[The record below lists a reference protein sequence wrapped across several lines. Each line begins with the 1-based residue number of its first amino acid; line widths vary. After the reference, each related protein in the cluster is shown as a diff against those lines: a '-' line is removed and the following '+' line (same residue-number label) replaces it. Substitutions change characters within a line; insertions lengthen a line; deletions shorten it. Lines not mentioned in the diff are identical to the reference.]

1 MEGGGARSQ
10 VVWCGEHWLLYL
22 RSPREAENSVSLSL
36 YCTDYSSAGR
46 GTAALVG
53 IPGEEGFAP
62 AMCTDNRDLAELI
75 RERVVNWDVSP
86 FPPDVPV
93 MDAAFERTG
102 DVRSEPGWRMESER
116 GVLEA
121 RWSGIQP
128 AFVMDSPLDSI
139 GGTVVTHMALFFT
152 SEAGVVWNGRPVP
165 GRLYA
170 REKWRRATG
179 RPGSSCCFSL
189 AETMVETAS

>member
-1 MEGGGARSQ
+1 MEGGGARTR

-22 RSPREAENSVSLSL
+22 RSPGEAADGVSLSL
-36 YCTDYSSAGR
+36 YRTDYSPAGR

-62 AMCTDNRDLAELI
+62 AVYTDNRDLAELI
-75 RERVVNWDVSP
+75 RERVVNWNVSP
-86 FPPDVPV
+86 FARDVPV
-93 MDAAFERTG
+93 MDAAFERIG
-102 DVRSEPGWRMESER
+102 DIRSEPGWRIESER

-121 RWSGIQP
+121 KWSGIQP
-128 AFVMDSPLDSI
+128 EFVMDSPLDSI

-152 SEAGVVWNGRPVP
+152 TGAGVVWNGRPVP
-165 GRLYA
+165 GRPYV

-189 AETMVETAS
+189 AETMVETVS